1 MGNTNVTVPY
11 DDFVEMVS
19 AKSKLD
25 ALKLMV
31 ESGKEYCSPTIM
43 VLLGVKEN
51 TVCTDMCAT
60 SADATAT
67 PENS

>member
-1 MGNTNVTVPY
+1 MGNTDIKVPY

-25 ALKLMV
+25 AITKMV
-31 ESGKEYCSPTIM
+31 ESGKEYCSQSIM

-67 PENS
+67 QENL